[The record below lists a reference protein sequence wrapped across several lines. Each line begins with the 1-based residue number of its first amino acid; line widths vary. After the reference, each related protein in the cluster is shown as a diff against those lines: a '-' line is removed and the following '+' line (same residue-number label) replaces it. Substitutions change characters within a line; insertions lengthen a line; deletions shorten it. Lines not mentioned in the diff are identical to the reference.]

1 MPPFQAWRAR
11 EQRDGRGSHGTVC
24 LFQHQH
30 FPGSCSRRVSR
41 ALVEKLIR
49 PLESLF
55 LLRSGVV
62 SWDSRFAEP
71 IEMPSGI
78 RLASLRDAIVYLVNT
93 VPSSERGT
101 PVILT
106 AAELI
111 TSAAERGCPI
121 EFARIATL
129 RALNRNVE
137 RVLNPDIVRTRIG
150 AAAS

>member
-1 MPPFQAWRAR
+1 
-11 EQRDGRGSHGTVC
+11 
-24 LFQHQH
+24 
-30 FPGSCSRRVSR
+30 
-41 ALVEKLIR
+41 
-49 PLESLF
+49 
-55 LLRSGVV
+55 V

-71 IEMPSGI
+71 IELPSGV
-78 RLASLRDAIVYLVNT
+78 RLASLREAIVHLVNT

-111 TSAAERGCPI
+111 TSAAERGGPI

-129 RALNRNVE
+129 RALNRHVE

-150 AAAS
+150 ADADGHLRRCANWRQSS

>member
-1 MPPFQAWRAR
+1 M
-11 EQRDGRGSHGTVC
+11 
-24 LFQHQH
+24 
-30 FPGSCSRRVSR
+30 
-41 ALVEKLIR
+41 
-49 PLESLF
+49 
-55 LLRSGVV
+55 

-71 IEMPSGI
+71 IELPGDV
-78 RLASLRDAIVYLVNT
+78 RLASLRDAIVHLVNT

-111 TSAAERGCPI
+111 TSAAERGGPI

-129 RALNRNVE
+129 RALNRHVE
-137 RVLNPDIVRTRIG
+137 RVLNPDIVKTRIG